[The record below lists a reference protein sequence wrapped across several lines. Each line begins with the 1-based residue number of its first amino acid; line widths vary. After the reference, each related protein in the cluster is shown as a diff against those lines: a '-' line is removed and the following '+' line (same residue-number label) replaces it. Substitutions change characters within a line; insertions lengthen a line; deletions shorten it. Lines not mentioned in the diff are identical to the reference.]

1 MSERVGVEMT
11 AQEIAQLSDADYA
24 KAIWALGSGLKIWRI
39 NHESEN
45 PRDCPPCPSPEDDED
60 DE

>member
-1 MSERVGVEMT
+1 MT